1 MKYGIRGG
9 ELEWF
14 RNYMSCRK
22 QRVCLDE
29 SRSDW
34 TEVKKGVPQGSILGP
49 LLFLLYVND
58 LPRTIQNSTVMQYA
72 DDTTMTVV
80 AKDAVI
86 LERCLEEDVEKVS
99 QWIDRNDLKLN
110 VKKTNLMLI
119 GRKRREKELNEVKV
133 EMRGQLLERS
143 TTVKCLGVFLD
154 IGLT

>member
-1 MKYGIRGG
+1 M
-9 ELEWF
+9 
-14 RNYMSCRK
+14 
-22 QRVCLDE
+22 
-29 SRSDW
+29 
-34 TEVKKGVPQGSILGP
+34 KKGVPQGSILGP

-58 LPRTIQNSTVMQYA
+58 LPKTIQNSTVMQYA

-99 QWIDRNDLKLN
+99 QWVDRNDLKLN

-133 EMRGQLLERS
+133 EMRGQLLE
-143 TTVKCLGVFLD
+143 
-154 IGLT
+154 